1 MEQSIKASVTFFLI
15 RSQFQP
21 TAGTMAIKPL
31 LISPK
36 SPFPHLLRLNT
47 RRDFSGN
54 NPADTHETERLP
66 RAAAEATVFQ

>member
-1 MEQSIKASVTFFLI
+1 
-15 RSQFQP
+15 
-21 TAGTMAIKPL
+21 MAIKPL

-36 SPFPHLLRLNT
+36 SPFSHLLRLNT

-54 NPADTHETERLP
+54 NPADRHETEHLP

>member
-1 MEQSIKASVTFFLI
+1 MKASVTSFLI

-21 TAGTMAIKPL
+21 TADGAGTMAIKPL

-36 SPFPHLLRLNT
+36 SPFSHLLRLNT

-54 NPADTHETERLP
+54 NPADTHETEHLP

>member
-1 MEQSIKASVTFFLI
+1 
-15 RSQFQP
+15 
-21 TAGTMAIKPL
+21 MAIKPL

-36 SPFPHLLRLNT
+36 SPFSHLLRLNT
-47 RRDFSGN
+47 RRDFGGN